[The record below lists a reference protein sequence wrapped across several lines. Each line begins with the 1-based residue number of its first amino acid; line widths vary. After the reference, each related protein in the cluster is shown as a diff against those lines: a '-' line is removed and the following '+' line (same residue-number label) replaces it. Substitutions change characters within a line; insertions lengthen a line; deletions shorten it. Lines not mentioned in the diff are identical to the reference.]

1 MNRRTTLA
9 LTAVAAPALALGL
22 AASTASAAPEADP
35 VTVRGV
41 TAAVTTSPAT
51 AAVPADGYAVTDVR
65 VVRDATGD
73 VAAATLEPADPAA
86 LDPATAVL
94 RLDGGTWTVVDLGT
108 AGVGCDLLTPAQR
121 AGLALT
127 C

>member
-22 AASTASAAPEADP
+22 AASTANAGTAPGADP
-35 VTVRGV
+35 ATVQGITSAV
-41 TAAVTTSPAT
+41 TASPAT
-51 AAVPADGYAVTDVR
+51 AAVPATAYAVTDVR
-65 VVRDATGD
+65 VAGD

-94 RLDGGTWTVVDLGT
+94 RSEGGTWTVVDLGT
-108 AGVGCDLLTPAQR
+108 AGVGCDLLTPAQQ
-121 AGLALT
+121 AELALT

>member
-9 LTAVAAPALALGL
+9 LTAAAAPALALGL
-22 AASTASAAPEADP
+22 AASTASADPAAGAPPQTVQA
-35 VTVRGV
+35 VT
-41 TAAVTTSPAT
+41 TAVTTSPAT

-65 VVRDATGD
+65 VTGD

-108 AGVGCDLLTPAQR
+108 AGVGCDLLTPAQQ